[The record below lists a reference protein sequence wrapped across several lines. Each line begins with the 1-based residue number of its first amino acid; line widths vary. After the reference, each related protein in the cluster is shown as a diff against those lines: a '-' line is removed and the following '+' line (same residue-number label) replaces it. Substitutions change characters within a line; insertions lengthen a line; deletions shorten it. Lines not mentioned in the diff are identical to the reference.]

1 MFARTCRAR
10 ISFDRGRGAPKVPQI
25 CSAAPAKT
33 PRTCVLAHNSA
44 PNRSSR
50 ARSPVKCVPDCPRAK
65 SSSTVGRY
73 ALRVY
78 AIGPVSRPTERK
90 NMERFTIL
98 RVILAQRDGMVM
110 THSRDDRIY
119 AVLGRSSPH
128 IRRFR
133 PLNGLFVRISILF
146 LLKSVS

>member
-1 MFARTCRAR
+1 
-10 ISFDRGRGAPKVPQI
+10 
-25 CSAAPAKT
+25 
-33 PRTCVLAHNSA
+33 
-44 PNRSSR
+44 
-50 ARSPVKCVPDCPRAK
+50 
-65 SSSTVGRY
+65 
-73 ALRVY
+73 
-78 AIGPVSRPTERK
+78 
-90 NMERFTIL
+90 MERFTIL